1 MHLPPA
7 NRSMDV
13 KDINGA
19 YKKNRF
25 GAKLSVDPE
34 IAKQF
39 AGVRRDSNGVL
50 FNEPNSCMK

>member
-1 MHLPPA
+1 
-7 NRSMDV
+7 MDV